1 MEQQGD
7 PYRWAA
13 SGPNSFDCS
22 GLVMFAYKA
31 AGISLPHS
39 SRALRSMSRSLSPD
53 ELQPGDLV
61 FGGSPVHHVGIY
73 IGNGQMVH
81 APHSGTVVK
90 VSSMYQT
97 SKPVSFGR
105 L

>member
-1 MEQQGD
+1 MAQQGD

-13 SGPNSFDCS
+13 SGPDSVDCS
-22 GLVMFAYKA
+22 GIVMYAYA
-31 AGISLPHS
+31 SAGRSLPHS
-39 SRALRSMSRSLSPD
+39 SRALRAMTRSISVD

-73 IGNGQMVH
+73 IGGGQMVH
-81 APHSGTVVK
+81 APHSGDVVR
-90 VSSMYQT
+90 VAGIYST